1 MFAAVYNSRIRKLSN
16 FRLRLVSAILLFGL
30 ATPAFLMAG
39 TDNLTSLEQQLAAK
53 IAGVT
58 GPGAVSVEVVNL
70 SSFSGNEVDQIRQGL
85 LTQMEALG
93 LHAVAS
99 EQAAASIK
107 ISLSQDPNS
116 YVWVAEIRQGTNEQS
131 VTMVSMPRSGG
142 SGVARQTS
150 AIALR
155 KAPIWSSEDRIL
167 DLITIKGTPA
177 HMATL
182 YPEQVTL
189 YSFRDGR
196 WQPEESLAVKH
207 DNFWPRDLRGRL
219 VPRKDHLFDAYLPGV
234 FCQSTAVAPLALNC
248 RKSDDPWPIGTE
260 QFSLSAFFAPSR
272 NFFTG
277 ALSPGVGQQ
286 RSTAAFYSAA
296 PVQRDNYTLWLFTG
310 LDGQV
315 HLLDGVTDLAAKLGW
330 GSDIASVWSA
340 CGTGRQILATGTTSD
355 GHDTVQ
361 AFELPDREPVAVG
374 SPVEFSGGV
383 TGLWTEADGSG
394 AVAVS
399 QDGQTGR
406 YEAFRLS
413 IACGQ

>member
-1 MFAAVYNSRIRKLSN
+1 MTPLEEQ
-16 FRLRLVSAILLFGL
+16 L
-30 ATPAFLMAG
+30 AT
-39 TDNLTSLEQQLAAK
+39 K

-70 SSFSGNEVDQIRQGL
+70 SSFSRNEVEQIRQRL

-93 LHAVAS
+93 LHAVGS

-107 ISLSQDPNS
+107 VSLSQDPNS
-116 YVWVAEIRQGTNEQS
+116 YVWVAEIRQGANEQS
-131 VTMVSMPRSGG
+131 VTMVSMPRTGG

-155 KAPIWSSEDRIL
+155 KVPLWSSDDRIL
-167 DLITIKGTPA
+167 DVITIKGTPE
-177 HMATL
+177 HMVVL

-189 YSFRDGR
+189 YGFQNSR
-196 WQPEESLAVKH
+196 WQSEQSLPVRH

-219 VPRKDHLFDAYLPGV
+219 VPRKDHLFDAYLPGL
-234 FCQSTAVAPLALNC
+234 FCQSTAVAPLTLNC

-315 HLLDGVTDLAAKLGW
+315 HLLDGVTDLAAAKLGW
-330 GSDIASVWSA
+330 GSDIAGVWSA

-355 GHDTVQ
+355 NHDTIQ

-374 SPVEFSGGV
+374 SPAEFSGGV
-383 TGLWTEADGSG
+383 TSLWTEPDGSG